1 MKLNSTKLNTLIVQY
16 IREVVREELHQQ
28 SPKQSPKDWDISNY
42 TDELNDLMHE
52 AINNATITIDRKEN

>member
-1 MKLNSTKLNTLIVQY
+1 MDLNSTQLNTLIVQY

-28 SPKQSPKDWDISNY
+28 NPIDWDISNH

-52 AINNATITIDRKEN
+52 AINNATITIDV